1 MSKLRD
7 RLNQRQKERE
17 QQKGL
22 FESWFSQSPWLT
34 TLISTLAGPLIMLLL
49 LLTFGPC
56 VFNRIIRFVRERV
69 SAVQIMILRQQY
81 AQLHTEETPIP

>member
-1 MSKLRD
+1 
-7 RLNQRQKERE
+7 
-17 QQKGL
+17 
-22 FESWFSQSPWLT
+22 
-34 TLISTLAGPLIMLLL
+34 MLLL